1 MTNDNKHKLL
11 SQIERLL
18 AGDANLKEIK
28 NLFNF
33 FQSHQRINQ
42 WHDELGSKDNV
53 GANIFEKVQK
63 SLLIG
68 PYKKKS
74 KVILFFQKKLIRYA
88 AVILLGGLMGYIFMT
103 TQNSTTTKET
113 LTATNHFK
121 KGEYKAMLT
130 LEDGSLVLLEKDSL
144 YNSSTLYSNGQEI
157 IYNSNTSTVDANVTA
172 YNYLTIPRGGQFFV
186 KLSDDTK
193 VWLNSESQLK
203 YPESFVKGKE
213 RTVEL
218 IYGEAYFEVSPSTE
232 HSGTGFKVV
241 SKNQSIEVLGTQ
253 FNLRAYDDESEVYT
267 TLVEGSIVLE
277 NTQQK
282 IVLKPNQQSAVGDS
296 NAKFKVRKVD
306 VYNEISWKEGVFS
319 FEDKPLV
326 EIMSVLGRW
335 YNFNVLFENKKLEKD
350 LFGGSFSKDQELSE
364 ILDMIKNIT
373 QADFEIKDKIIL
385 IK

>member
-1 MTNDNKHKLL
+1 
-11 SQIERLL
+11 
-18 AGDANLKEIK
+18 
-28 NLFNF
+28 
-33 FQSHQRINQ
+33 
-42 WHDELGSKDNV
+42 
-53 GANIFEKVQK
+53 
-63 SLLIG
+63 
-68 PYKKKS
+68 
-74 KVILFFQKKLIRYA
+74 
-88 AVILLGGLMGYIFMT
+88 MGYIFMT

-241 SKNQSIEVLGTQ
+241 SKNQKP
-253 FNLRAYDDESEVYT
+253 
-267 TLVEGSIVLE
+267 
-277 NTQQK
+277 QQ
-282 IVLKPNQQSAVGDS
+282 
-296 NAKFKVRKVD
+296 
-306 VYNEISWKEGVFS
+306 
-319 FEDKPLV
+319 
-326 EIMSVLGRW
+326 
-335 YNFNVLFENKKLEKD
+335 
-350 LFGGSFSKDQELSE
+350 
-364 ILDMIKNIT
+364 
-373 QADFEIKDKIIL
+373 
-385 IK
+385 